1 MMAYFKQIKLVDQA
15 TKDIVFGF
23 IHECERLLFA
33 AEKAYIMPPLV
44 RYTCLSY
51 FWVEPV
57 PFLIQGFMSTASK
70 KKRWFVLYRNNNLA
84 WYPQP
89 EKAKT
94 QKDNPIGEISL
105 YHVTHLNKKRKRDDK
120 GRAKYK
126 FELVTHKRTFAL
138 KAEDANTYH
147 SWIRH
152 ITPRVAPTVIYQ
164 SWGIKKGHKSRHWTK
179 RYFVLVNYEQIYELR
194 YYETDKKRKFKGLIV
209 VTEITHVTVIETEQ
223 AKKKYGKSNKW
234 VLELST
240 SNRVYVLSYKT
251 LAAMQEKRTKSV
263 SST

>member
-1 MMAYFKQIKLVDQA
+1 
-15 TKDIVFGF
+15 
-23 IHECERLLFA
+23 
-33 AEKAYIMPPLV
+33 MPPLV

-57 PFLIQGFMSTASK
+57 PFLIQRVYVHS
-70 KKRWFVLYRNNNLA
+70 NNNLA

-105 YHVTHLNKKRKRDDK
+105 YHATYLNKKRKRDDK

-164 SWGIKKGHKSRHWTK
+164 SWGIKKGHKSRHCTK
-179 RYFVLVNYEQIYELR
+179 RYFVL
-194 YYETDKKRKFKGLIV
+194 
-209 VTEITHVTVIETEQ
+209 HPIECMFYRI
-223 AKKKYGKSNKW
+223 KHW
-234 VLELST
+234 I
-240 SNRVYVLSYKT
+240 
-251 LAAMQEKRTKSV
+251 
-263 SST
+263 